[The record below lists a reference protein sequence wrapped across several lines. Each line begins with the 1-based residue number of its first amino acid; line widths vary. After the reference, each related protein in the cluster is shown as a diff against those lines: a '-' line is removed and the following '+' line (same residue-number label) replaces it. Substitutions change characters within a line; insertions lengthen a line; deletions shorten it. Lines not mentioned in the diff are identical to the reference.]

1 MTLQIVISVPQS
13 QGFGA
18 KVEVVDNISTGEIV
32 AATQELQPGECYQ
45 TYLTSTRSF
54 RVTEIPFKLKE

>member
-1 MTLQIVISVPQS
+1 MTLQVVISVPNS

-18 KVEVVDNISTGEIV
+18 KVEVVDSISTGEVI
-32 AATQELQPGECYQ
+32 ASTQELQPGECYQ

-54 RVTEIPFKLKE
+54 KVTEIPFKLKE